1 MSWPHAD
8 ARPQL
13 VLHAGTNKTG
23 STAIQSFLAAHRQ
36 PLREVGVLYPELDG
50 DPLSQTLLQ
59 KHIGLAHA
67 SGDTAPLAET
77 LSQLQH
83 QLATSQ
89 ATKVILSTEHLFA
102 MPRAWVPTLLEAVS
116 PLFASVSL
124 VIYLRSQ
131 RDLWTS
137 LLNQRAKA
145 LKVLPTH
152 RPWGTDEFLGPAIVE
167 NMHYADYLDAYAP
180 LIGRDHVLAK
190 RYDPSGFPDGS
201 VVPDFLQTVGLASLL
216 TRADLTAAGT
226 SSAINPSLGWKGVAL
241 AITLAARHHAL
252 DSRRAV
258 ARAMRKAFARA
269 HDEGLTDWLGRAAC
283 YLTEDQQRELRDI
296 YAASNIRLADSYG
309 PELDAFLCDPSR
321 PHEQRGL
328 HDIDPAELRLV
339 NSFIGDA
346 MADLASAETPRP
358 SA

>member
-180 LIGRDHVLAK
+180 LIGRDHVLA
-190 RYDPSGFPDGS
+190 
-201 VVPDFLQTVGLASLL
+201 
-216 TRADLTAAGT
+216 
-226 SSAINPSLGWKGVAL
+226 
-241 AITLAARHHAL
+241 
-252 DSRRAV
+252 
-258 ARAMRKAFARA
+258 
-269 HDEGLTDWLGRAAC
+269 
-283 YLTEDQQRELRDI
+283 
-296 YAASNIRLADSYG
+296 
-309 PELDAFLCDPSR
+309 
-321 PHEQRGL
+321 
-328 HDIDPAELRLV
+328 
-339 NSFIGDA
+339 
-346 MADLASAETPRP
+346 
-358 SA
+358 

>member
-36 PLREVGVLYPELDG
+36 PLRESGILYPQLDG
-50 DPLSQTLLQ
+50 DPLSQTSLQ

-124 VIYLRSQ
+124 VIYFRSQ

-180 LIGRDHVLAK
+180 LIGRDHVLAR

-201 VVPDFLQTVGLASLL
+201 VVPDFLQTVGLASHQPH
-216 TRADLTAAGT
+216 TDLTAAGT

-283 YLTEDQQRELRDI
+283 YLTEDQQRELRDT

-309 PELDAFLCDPSR
+309 PELDAFLCEPPR
-321 PHEQRGL
+321 PCEQRGL

-339 NSFIGDA
+339 NSFISDA
-346 MADLASAETPRP
+346 MASLA
-358 SA
+358 